1 MRPIRFRYT
10 FKNVIQTIQKY
21 FTLQEVEQGFYQEW
35 FETIG
40 CENGY
45 KLIVRDQTS
54 GMLDKNNCEVFENDK
69 YQRYR
74 NNGKALEIGT
84 IIFSDGG
91 FWCQENDMRF
101 PLYAMCDRLEVIDK

>member
-1 MRPIRFRYT
+1 MRLIKFRYT

-21 FTLQEVEQGFYQEW
+21 FTLQEIEQGFYQEW

-45 KLIVRDQTS
+45 KLISKDQSS
-54 GMLDKNNCEVFENDK
+54 GMLDKNNREIFESDK
-69 YQRYR
+69 YKWR
-74 NNGKALEIGT
+74 NNRKEKEVGT

-91 FWCQENDMRF
+91 FWCQSENGRY
-101 PLYAMCDRLEVIDK
+101 PLYAMATNLEIIDN